1 MLRNSEKNSA
11 KAVSRLIVAG
21 YAWDVNRTPEK
32 RIAIFIFLG
41 YGDLS
46 LPAVKIPCQLSLI
59 TAAGQP
65 HQGGNMVRKFVIG
78 FMAVSMMTNIIL
90 LNAQDKQEEKK
101 NGKLKIFFW
110 ERIRQESS
118 DNVASLNDSGSDSSA
133 YLRLRTS
140 LGGQWQPDEK
150 WEVNLRLTNENR
162 YYLAPK
168 SDPKLK
174 KNYDFNE
181 VFVDQLNVKWKNP
194 GDLPLTLT
202 LGRQELI
209 LGEGFLIFDGGPLDG
224 SRSAYFNGLRL
235 DYALKNKNTL
245 TFFYVRQPKTDT
257 LLPRL
262 NDVKQALLEQEEQ
275 GIGLYFSGQVKKT
288 ALEAY
293 LFRKDTFASDPL
305 PAGALHVAGAR
316 FSHPFCAKL
325 SLTAEGALQLGKL
338 DDRQRSGLGGY
349 FHLDYKSAGRF
360 PLPAQFT
367 FGGIYLSGDNPA
379 TDRYEGWDPA
389 FSRWPKW
396 SDSFIYLQAKES
408 RVANWSNFMSLYGGV
423 VFEPLEKVKLNLAW
437 HHLLAAEKT
446 PATALLSG
454 TGRGRGEL
462 LIVKITYDIGKNLSG
477 RFIWENFSPGNFYF
491 AGANAYSWVQFEL
504 FFRY

>member
-1 MLRNSEKNSA
+1 MGLKSAQDNQEKN
-11 KAVSRLIVAG
+11 
-21 YAWDVNRTPEK
+21 
-32 RIAIFIFLG
+32 
-41 YGDLS
+41 
-46 LPAVKIPCQLSLI
+46 
-59 TAAGQP
+59 
-65 HQGGNMVRKFVIG
+65 
-78 FMAVSMMTNIIL
+78 
-90 LNAQDKQEEKK
+90 K
-101 NGKLKIFFW
+101 NPRLKISFW

-118 DNVASLNDSGSDSSA
+118 DNVSSLNDSAADSSA

-140 LGGQWQPDEK
+140 VSGQWQPDDK

-162 YYLAPK
+162 HYLAPK

-174 KNYDFNE
+174 KNYGVNE
-181 VFVDQLNVKWKNP
+181 VFFDQLNVKWKNP

-202 LGRQELI
+202 LGRQDLM

-224 SRSAYFNGLRL
+224 SRSAYFNALRL
-235 DYALKNKNTL
+235 DYALKDKNTL
-245 TFFYVRQPKTDT
+245 TFFFMRQPRTDT

-275 GIGLYFSGQVKKT
+275 GIGLYFSGQFKKT
-288 ALEAY
+288 GLEAY

-316 FSHPFCAKL
+316 LVHPFSETL
-325 SLTAEGALQLGKL
+325 SLTGEGAVQLGTL
-338 DDRQRSGLGGY
+338 GENPRSGLGGY
-349 FHLDYKSAGRF
+349 FHLDYKSGLAF
-360 PLPAQFT
+360 PLPAQLT
-367 FGGIYLSGDNPA
+367 LGGVCLSGDDPA
-379 TDRYEGWDPA
+379 TKRCEGWDPA

-408 RVANWSNFMSLYGGV
+408 RVADWSNFISIYANLL
-423 VFEPLEKVKLNLAW
+423 FEPLEKVKLNLAW

-446 PATALLSG
+446 APSALLSG

-462 LIVKITYDIGKNLSG
+462 LIVKITYDIGKNLAG

-491 AGANAYSWVQFEL
+491 TGADAYNWIQFEL